1 VNWSRAYVHQ
11 SIPAR
16 LRDMKMD
23 VCVIAEILNAVKVD
37 PTASRLPRTCNSVLA
52 DLTEAKILKV
62 STSQPTFATVYS

>member
-1 VNWSRAYVHQ
+1 
-11 SIPAR
+11 
-16 LRDMKMD
+16 MKMD